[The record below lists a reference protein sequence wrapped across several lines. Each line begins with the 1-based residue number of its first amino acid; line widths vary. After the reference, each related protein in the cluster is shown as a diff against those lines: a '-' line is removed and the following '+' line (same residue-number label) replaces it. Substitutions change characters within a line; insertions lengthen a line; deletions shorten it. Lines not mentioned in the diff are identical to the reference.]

1 MIAVAVAALAFTACG
16 GKKSAE
22 PVEEKTKSFEQ
33 EQVEAS
39 IKLHIDSLASA
50 LGELKQLPVVQDG
63 EDGIKLTDE
72 EKQVKPDYLLDP
84 AVAENATTLAEK
96 YRVLSALTVDK
107 KIASMYDMP
116 TDDFDKAINKLAADV
131 NDPSFKVL
139 DNATD
144 IYTTSQALYNAM
156 SENGRINF
164 FWQLV
169 STSLVEQLYVI
180 SQNSEKFLSAFDDD
194 AASNI
199 TFRIV
204 LLTDAVARLA
214 EYDEEIVPVAKAIEP
229 LVVLNAISVDQLKT
243 QVAEAKEEIVA
254 ARNALLK

>member
-1 MIAVAVAALAFTACG
+1 M
-16 GKKSAE
+16 
-22 PVEEKTKSFEQ
+22 
-33 EQVEAS
+33 
-39 IKLHIDSLASA
+39 
-50 LGELKQLPVVQDG
+50 
-63 EDGIKLTDE
+63 
-72 EKQVKPDYLLDP
+72 
-84 AVAENATTLAEK
+84 
-96 YRVLSALTVDK
+96 
-107 KIASMYDMP
+107 
-116 TDDFDKAINKLAADV
+116 
-131 NDPSFKVL
+131 L